1 MRRISDSKI
10 GATADGSWGL
20 CTIWR
25 VAELPLNA
33 VQGADL
39 FVHNRCALMRKVTLA
54 WLGRLSG
61 VRDPRAWYVS
71 MCLSSGPSLDRTIGN
86 TSPNDHEIAVANARP
101 GCD

>member
-10 GATADGSWGL
+10 GATADGSRGL